1 MHPTSESGVPD
12 LRLQPGG
19 PTEADR
25 AVALRRMKTV
35 ATGLLVVMAV
45 IFTIAFLLQEQYPWL
60 SYVRAAAEG
69 GMVGALADWFA
80 VTAIFRHPLGLKIPH
95 TALIPRKK
103 DMIGETLG
111 DFVRQNFMEGE
122 VVEEKLGQLAL
133 SERTGAWLLQRPHAE
148 RVAREVSTAA
158 EGLLSATDDGP
169 VRDLIASLVQRHMV
183 EPEWSPTLATV
194 LENVVTQRHHDR
206 VVDLLVSHTGD
217 WAAAHPDFFVSTVRS
232 RSPGWVPEA
241 LDHLLAERI
250 HAELLKY
257 LAAVRADPDHEL
269 RRSVDQWLQDLVR
282 DMRSDPDTRTKVES
296 LKTSLFN
303 DPRMQEWAGKAW
315 ANAKATLLTQL
326 KEPTSDLHLALVSAL
341 QDLGARLQEDPQL
354 SARVDGWAGTAA
366 NHVLRQYGPEIV
378 GVIGETI
385 QRWDGQQA
393 SRTIELYMGRDLQF
407 IRINGSI
414 VGALAGLA
422 IHTVASLLLS

>member
-60 SYVRAAAEG
+60 SSVRAAAEG

-111 DFVRQNFMEGE
+111 DFVQQNFMEGE

-158 EGLLSATDDGP
+158 EGLLSATDDGA

-183 EPEWSPTLATV
+183 EPEWLNDIVEQSP
-194 LENVVTQRHHDR
+194 H
-206 VVDLLVSHTGD
+206 
-217 WAAAHPDFFVSTVRS
+217 
-232 RSPGWVPEA
+232 
-241 LDHLLAERI
+241 
-250 HAELLKY
+250 
-257 LAAVRADPDHEL
+257 
-269 RRSVDQWLQDLVR
+269 
-282 DMRSDPDTRTKVES
+282 
-296 LKTSLFN
+296 
-303 DPRMQEWAGKAW
+303 
-315 ANAKATLLTQL
+315 
-326 KEPTSDLHLALVSAL
+326 
-341 QDLGARLQEDPQL
+341 
-354 SARVDGWAGTAA
+354 
-366 NHVLRQYGPEIV
+366 
-378 GVIGETI
+378 
-385 QRWDGQQA
+385 
-393 SRTIELYMGRDLQF
+393 
-407 IRINGSI
+407 
-414 VGALAGLA
+414 
-422 IHTVASLLLS
+422 

>member
-1 MHPTSESGVPD
+1 MHPTPERGAPD

-19 PTEADR
+19 PTEAER
-25 AVALRRMKTV
+25 AAALRRMKTV

-45 IFTIAFLLQEQYPWL
+45 IFTIAFLLQDQYPWL

-111 DFVRQNFMEGE
+111 DFVHQNFMEGE

-133 SERTGAWLLQRPHAE
+133 SERTGAWLRQRPHAE
-148 RVAREVSTAA
+148 RVAGEVSTAA
-158 EGLLSATDDGP
+158 EGLLSATDDGA

-217 WAAAHPDFFVSTVRS
+217 WVAAHPDFFVSTVRS

-269 RRSVDQWLQDLVR
+269 RRSIDQWLQDLVR
-282 DMRSDPDTRTKVES
+282 DMRSDADTRAKVES

-303 DPRMQEWAGKAW
+303 DPRMQEWAGRAW
-315 ANAKATLLTQL
+315 ANAKATLLAQL

-341 QDLGARLQEDPQL
+341 QDLGARLQEDPEL

-366 NHVLRQYGPEIV
+366 NHVLRQYGPQIV

-385 QRWDGQQA
+385 QRWDGQKA